1 MCDDAAMWRS
11 DTTST
16 IYRSVVEPPPGYPR
30 QSAKLVGEV
39 LNENFFVSLKL
50 FALLGN
56 FFKIIRIAPLKLE
69 NFLAPSLLYR
79 LL

>member
-1 MCDDAAMWRS
+1 MWRS

-30 QSAKLVGEV
+30 QLAKLVGEV

-50 FALLGN
+50 FALLGI
-56 FFKIIRIAPLKLE
+56 FLK
-69 NFLAPSLLYR
+69 
-79 LL
+79 